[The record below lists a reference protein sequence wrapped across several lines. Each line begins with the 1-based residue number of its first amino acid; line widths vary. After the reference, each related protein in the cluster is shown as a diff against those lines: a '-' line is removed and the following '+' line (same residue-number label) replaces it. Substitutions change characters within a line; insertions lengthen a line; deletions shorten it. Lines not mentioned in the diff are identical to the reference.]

1 VVPLLTTELV
11 ETSPT
16 IVAQMGPEPLL
27 QAMTAAPDFD
37 ILVAGR
43 AYDPAP
49 YIAFCAFHA
58 LKDSTCTFESLGTD
72 ILGGFTHME
81 R

>member
-1 VVPLLTTELV
+1 MRSGGATVETELV

-16 IVAQMGPEPLL
+16 IVAQMGPE
-27 QAMTAAPDFD
+27 AIASSHDAAPDFD

-58 LKDSTCTFESLGTD
+58 
-72 ILGGFTHME
+72 
-81 R
+81 